1 MLERDISIEGRPG
14 RPVSL
19 ETVGDGRQLKEVVW
33 QGHMWSTVPLANT
46 YITYVHS
53 SIFCKSMRMHSVNIV
68 HVLVGFVCLRL
79 DYRISSIRRHGYY
92 FFCCLFLCGYY
103 LRVAT
108 MQGQCL
114 FVWKTHPHQWRLN
127 RICTSNTC
135 SDDCWMLVSSTCS
148 LSVLL

>member
-1 MLERDISIEGRPG
+1 MVVVGEGHQYRRPT
-14 RPVSL
+14 RSTISL

-79 DYRISSIRRHGYY
+79 DYRISLVRRHGYY
-92 FFCCLFLCGYY
+92 FLLLVSVWLLFEGNYYFFGKLADINNSWIGYV
-103 LRVAT
+103 RAI
-108 MQGQCL
+108 
-114 FVWKTHPHQWRLN
+114 QWQPL
-127 RICTSNTC
+127 
-135 SDDCWMLVSSTCS
+135 DAVSSTCC